1 MYMCAMGVDF
11 VRFYDYTCNWILK
24 LSYGMEMFAFFILLP
39 KKFMPYQIQN
49 KIECIND
56 CSYVDAIIE

>member
-1 MYMCAMGVDF
+1 
-11 VRFYDYTCNWILK
+11 
-24 LSYGMEMFAFFILLP
+24 MEMFAFFILLP

>member
-1 MYMCAMGVDF
+1 
-11 VRFYDYTCNWILK
+11 
-24 LSYGMEMFAFFILLP
+24 MEMFAFFILLP

-56 CSYVDAIIE
+56 CSYVDAIIEIAHIYMMLSSFLWLHTDNSIKIK